1 MNDCQ
6 NAEMRD
12 QLPDLL
18 NERLDGT
25 ARAIVMAHVDACA
38 DCRDELELLRVAR
51 GTLLKA
57 TPRVDLNFIVE
68 ALPQATPRTRV
79 TPISRRPMWADWR
92 IAAAAVLLVAGGSSY
107 TLLGRHAGIGVRDS
121 LVAQVAEPV
130 PEAPAKQTQL
140 ADSAATVPTPPA
152 QTGTVIAD
160 GSAEASES
168 SGLGG
173 SRLGDLSEK
182 QLKALLTE
190 IDQLAPTPI
199 TEPDPVTIR
208 VNTSGTTSPEGL

>member
-18 NERLDGT
+18 NERLDGS
-25 ARAIVMAHVDACA
+25 ARAVVMAHVGACA

-68 ALPQATPRTRV
+68 ALPKAAPRARIVSIT
-79 TPISRRPMWADWR
+79 RRPMWADWR
-92 IAAAAVLLVAGGSSY
+92 IAAAAVLLIAGGSSY
-107 TLLGRHAGIGVRDS
+107 SLLGRHGGIAMRDS
-121 LVAQVAEPV
+121 LVAQVQEPV
-130 PEAPAKQTQL
+130 PETPSGKTQPAESASTIAGPAPRAE
-140 ADSAATVPTPPA
+140 
-152 QTGTVIAD
+152 TVIAD
-160 GSAEASES
+160 GTSEASES
-168 SGLGG
+168 SGLGT

-190 IDQLAPTPI
+190 IDQLQPTPI
-199 TEPDPVTIR
+199 TEPVPVVIR
-208 VNTSGTTSPEGL
+208 VDTKGTTSPEGL